1 MNSLLGIVSVRLR
14 KNLALAVCLV
24 VACGCGQNPV
34 PITTNREGPQR
45 KTAPAPQS
53 TPVVDR
59 YDLARDEE
67 RGGHTLKKHV
77 GQTDEQLAER
87 LQRERNISAV
97 STWTDLETAE
107 ETVTEALRANR
118 ERIESWMRRGYPRPN
133 LALHYDA
140 GRVIGRSLRRGED
153 RPVDCTRAVIV
164 LRADGPD
171 SYYVLTTYPETR
183 E

>member
-1 MNSLLGIVSVRLR
+1 MRCHLRILSTQVCRRLLV
-14 KNLALAVCLV
+14 AVCIFC
-24 VACGCGQNPV
+24 ACGCGPGSV
-34 PITTNREGPQR
+34 PATASREEPR
-45 KTAPAPQS
+45 REAVVKS
-53 TPVVDR
+53 SVVVDR
-59 YDLARDEE
+59 YDLVRDEE

-87 LQRERNISAV
+87 LRRERNISGA

-107 ETVTEALRANR
+107 ETVAEALRANR
-118 ERIESWMRRGYPRPN
+118 ERIDGWMRRGYPRPN

-153 RPVDCTRAVIV
+153 RLVDCTGAVIV
-164 LRADGPD
+164 LRADGPN
-171 SYYVLTTYPETR
+171 SYYVLTAYPEAR